1 MIEYANI
8 GVMLL
13 VASVIAGSIL
23 GISFLV
29 GPRNPNPK
37 KSRPYECGIDD
48 IAPMPSRVSIRFL
61 QVAMLFLIFD
71 IEAVALF
78 PLASILKPLSDAGV
92 QASASG
98 VSDGVF
104 LLGEV
109 GAFVALIIVGYL
121 YVWKK
126 GAFKWTA

>member
-1 MIEYANI
+1 MSDYANI
-8 GVMLL
+8 GIMLA
-13 VASVIAGSIL
+13 VAAAIAGSVL

-37 KSRPYECGIDD
+37 KGQPYECGIEE

-71 IEAVALF
+71 VEAVAF
-78 PLASILKPLSDAGV
+78 YPLATILKETADLDAQLGTSN
-92 QASASG
+92 AL
-98 VSDGVF
+98 F
-104 LLGEV
+104 LLAEFGT
-109 GAFVALIIVGYL
+109 FFALLVVGYL

-126 GAFKWTA
+126 GAFRWNS